1 LVLFFVSGESK
12 EPIWRCRL
20 EPIELARHIVHVA
33 EEKKGED
40 ILLLDITAQETFTDY
55 FVFCNGTSDRQLESL
70 REGILESVKQ
80 TFHTTPWSREGSA
93 DEEWLLLDYS
103 DVIVHLFSPE
113 KRAYYDLEGLWSNG
127 KVLLHIQ

>member
-1 LVLFFVSGESK
+1 LVLFFVSGESNGT
-12 EPIWRCRL
+12 IWRCRL

-40 ILLLDITAQETFTDY
+40 ILLLDISDQETFTDY
-55 FVFCNGTSDRQLESL
+55 FVFCSGTSDRQLEAL
-70 REGILESVKQ
+70 RESILESVKQ
-80 TFHTTPWSREGSA
+80 TFQAIPWSREGSA

-113 KRAYYDLEGLWSNG
+113 KRAYYDLEGLWNKG
-127 KVLLHIQ
+127 KVLLRIH